1 MAISKKVKLDNGINL
16 TYHTI
21 NTIFI
26 RDNSIDII
34 LDSFMSK
41 KYFDLATK
49 RNKLLQEQKQYNT
62 KFNEL
67 YLADLSEKEE
77 KELDKLAKKINEIAN
92 KIDECDYYND
102 FVLAR
107 QNINVPFMSDFSIK
121 NIEEYLLTLDEF
133 KDSEIIE

>member
-92 KIDECDYYND
+92 KIDECNYYND

>member
-26 RDNSIDII
+26 RDNSIDIV

-102 FVLAR
+102 FVLAK

>member
-49 RNKLLQEQKQYNT
+49 RDKLLQEQKQYNT

-92 KIDECDYYND
+92 KIDECNYYND

-107 QNINVPFMSDFSIK
+107 QNINVPFISDFSIK

>member
-107 QNINVPFMSDFSIK
+107 QNISVPFISDFSIK

>member
-26 RDNSIDII
+26 RDNSIDIV

-49 RNKLLQEQKQYNT
+49 RDKLLQEQKQYNT

-102 FVLAR
+102 FVLAK

>member
-49 RNKLLQEQKQYNT
+49 RDKLLQEQKQYNT

-107 QNINVPFMSDFSIK
+107 QNINVPFISDFSIK

>member
-49 RNKLLQEQKQYNT
+49 RDKLLQEQKQYNT